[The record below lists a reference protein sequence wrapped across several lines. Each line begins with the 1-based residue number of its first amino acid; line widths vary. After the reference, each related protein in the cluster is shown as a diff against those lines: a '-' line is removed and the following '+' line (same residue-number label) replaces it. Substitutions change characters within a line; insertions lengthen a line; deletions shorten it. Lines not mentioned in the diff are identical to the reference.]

1 MKKLSVLALIA
12 LAAAPA
18 MARPVYGPGAGGV
31 IPDNAPAGPILSDI
45 IVGDAFSITDVTVT
59 INGLTHTWAGDL
71 IITLTKVGDGSATL
85 VSRVGATTVGGVGD
99 STNFGGGNVI
109 TFANAGTNLWTTVA
123 ALGTDALVPTGTYAA
138 TSALSSAPNNAFS
151 VFTGQGSAG
160 TWRLSISDNAAQD
173 TGSYSSWSLNLV
185 PTPGAAALF
194 GFAGLAGLRR
204 RRA

>member
-1 MKKLSVLALIA
+1 MKKITTLALIA

-31 IPDNAPAGPILSDI
+31 IPDNAPAGPIISDI
-45 IVGDAFSITDVTVT
+45 IVGDTFSVTDVTVT
-59 INGLTHTWAGDL
+59 INTLTHTWAGDL

-85 VSRVGATTVGGVGD
+85 VSRVGAIPPGNTVGD
-99 STNFGGGNVI
+99 STNFGGNY

-123 ALGTDALVPTGTYAA
+123 GLGTAAAVPSGTYAA
-138 TSALSSAPNNAFS
+138 TGAASATPNNAFLA
-151 VFTGQGSAG
+151 FTGQSSNG
-160 TWRLSISDNAAQD
+160 TWRLSISDNAGAD
-173 TGSYSSWSLNLV
+173 LGSFASWSINLV
-185 PTPGAAALF
+185 PTPGAVALF